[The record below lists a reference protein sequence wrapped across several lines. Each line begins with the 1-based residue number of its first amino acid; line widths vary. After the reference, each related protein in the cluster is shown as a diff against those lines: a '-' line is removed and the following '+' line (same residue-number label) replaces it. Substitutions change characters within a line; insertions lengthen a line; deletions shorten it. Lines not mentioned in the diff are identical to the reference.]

1 MLRGSLLAKL
11 LAAILL
17 PTLLTFAGFAVLGH
31 IAASRALEAEL
42 GRRLASLASV
52 TAAQISEESVAI
64 LAEGDESSRTYRN
77 LRRKLT
83 DVRESAGLARVYLF
97 AFDGTSRVDSDDL
110 PIGSRDYSLQTSQ
123 AELRQVFTDSSA
135 VSHPVS
141 SVLFRGKNGALY
153 KSGFAP
159 IRPSSAASAVR
170 FALGVDGSAALYE
183 DLLSLRKTLLAVGV
197 LGAVMLVLLAV
208 ALGLRITRPLRR
220 LREDAR
226 RIGSGVLDQAVWQP
240 GPTPT
245 TGNRIGD
252 EVAELAGAL
261 EAMRK
266 ALSVRDERLRMMLAG
281 IAHEVRNPLG
291 GMELFA
297 GLLAEELSQEAS
309 DGAPPT
315 NAASTAAPSPDLQA
329 ARGYVGRVQ
338 KELHHL
344 QAVVNDFLEYARRP
358 RPQLS
363 TVHLGELLQEV
374 RDNAAA
380 IAPPQVA
387 VALSTSDGD
396 RADLAVFGDT
406 NQLRRALLNLAQN
419 AVQACSGPGD
429 DAQPT
434 QRHVEI
440 CASRDAASSDIVV
453 LVRDDGPGISA
464 ENRDKIWAPF
474 FTTKAQG
481 TGLGLAF
488 VREIVED
495 HGGQIA
501 LDDPSNPTDGWR
513 TCFRIRLPSGQTLA
527 STQPPLRVASGG
539 PTDAPS
545 AANPP

>member
-31 IAASRALEAEL
+31 IAAARALEAEL
-42 GRRLASLASV
+42 GRRLAALASV
-52 TAAQISEESVAI
+52 TAAQISEESLAI

-77 LRRKLT
+77 LRRKLME
-83 DVRESAGLARVYLF
+83 VREAAGLARIYLF
-97 AFDGTSRVDSDDL
+97 ASDGTSRVDSNDL

-123 AELRQVFTDSSA
+123 AELRQVFLDSSA
-135 VSHPVS
+135 RARPVS
-141 SVLFRGKNGALY
+141 SVLFRGKDGALY

-159 IRPSSAASAVR
+159 IRPANSAAGVR

-183 DLLSLRKTLLAVGV
+183 DLLGLRKTLFGVGV
-197 LGAVMLVLLAV
+197 LGALLLVLLAV

-240 GPTPT
+240 GPLRAASTQT
-245 TGNRIGD
+245 GD

-297 GLLAEELSQEAS
+297 GLLVEELSLGTS
-309 DGAPPT
+309 DG
-315 NAASTAAPSPDLQA
+315 TAAATSADPPLPGPDLHA

-358 RPQLS
+358 RPHLS
-363 TVHLGELLQEV
+363 TVRADEILQEV
-374 RDNAAA
+374 RDSAAA
-380 IAPPQVA
+380 TAPPHVSVELA
-387 VALSTSDGD
+387 PSEGD
-396 RADLAVFGDT
+396 RAGLTVLCDT
-406 NQLRRALLNLAQN
+406 NQLRRALLNLAHN
-419 AVQACSGPGD
+419 AVQACSGPSD
-429 DAQPT
+429 PANPIR
-434 QRHVEI
+434 QRVEI
-440 CASRDAASSDIVV
+440 SASRDAKSGDIVV
-453 LVRDDGPGISA
+453 LVRDDGPGIA
-464 ENRDKIWAPF
+464 EELRDKIWTPF

-495 HGGQIA
+495 HGGQIV
-501 LDDPSNPTDGWR
+501 LDDSSDDWR
-513 TCFRIRLPSGQTLA
+513 TCFRIRLPSGQALTA
-527 STQPPLRVASGG
+527 TQPTRPPALGG

-545 AANPP
+545 AAIPP